1 MKSKL
6 TMIVIT
12 FFVFELSAYGQNNEA
27 FRRRAKL
34 VEPAIVSTAARH
46 RIDPRILWTIAY
58 LESRF
63 DPKAISYKRGVPCA
77 FGLMQFIPST
87 SQRYGLRNPHDLVQS
102 LDAGARYIS
111 DLLKR
116 FSGRI
121 DLVLAAYNSGEGTVE
136 AFRDG
141 RKLTLSSG
149 KIINPAAIRTGG
161 IPPYDETQRYVSKGI
176 SLLKRLNLPGQ
187 SFRKANHPLVESIYS
202 STTDSTRRSVTS
214 PAAQSQSVYVN

>member
-12 FFVFELSAYGQNNEA
+12 FFVFELNASGQNNEA

-34 VEPAIVSTAARH
+34 VEPTIVSTAARH
-46 RIDPRILWTIAY
+46 RIDPRLLWTVAY
-58 LESRF
+58 LESGF

-77 FGLMQFIPST
+77 FGLMQFISST
-87 SQRYGLRNPHDLVQS
+87 SQRYGLRNPHDPVES

-111 DLLKR
+111 DLLRR
-116 FSGRI
+116 FSGRV

-141 RKLTLSSG
+141 RKLTLSKG
-149 KIINPAAIRTGG
+149 RIINPGAIRTGG
-161 IPPYDETQRYVSKGI
+161 IPPYEETQRYVSKGLL
-176 SLLKRLNLPGQ
+176 LLKQRSLPGQ
-187 SFRKANHPLVESIYS
+187 PSRKANRPLVESIYS
-202 STTDSTRRSVTS
+202 STSNATGRTVTS
-214 PAAQSQSVYVN
+214 QGATAQSVYVH